1 MTKWR
6 WRIHLVIRSLLHRRG
21 RTLLLL
27 AVLSMA
33 SSLATALGIVSFSM
47 EKRVAEEVRRYGAN
61 LVVVPEHSR
70 VTVGSGGLN
79 FGTVGEPSYLEQQ
92 VVEEAL
98 RRSGLVLDRSLHL
111 GGTLRLGSADIPAE
125 GVDFTEI
132 RKLFPWWQLQG
143 GWPGEGEVLVGS
155 ELAARH
161 GIKAGSTIEV
171 SSGGRTARPRVSGI
185 VTSGGEEDGIVYLPL
200 PVMQQL
206 LAQPG
211 KLTLVRLLVTA
222 GGERLKEAG
231 SRLTPLLGG
240 AVVKEVRQVARTSE
254 SLLAKVKLL
263 MALVTAVVLISAC
276 SSVTGTMSTTILERS
291 REIGLLKAMGG
302 SRRGVMLLFGGES
315 LLLGIIGG
323 GAGYLIGSAIAAF
336 VLRTVFAASAEFMPL
351 VLLASLGVGLSLASI
366 GSSGPLLSVYR
377 LDPVRSLR
385 GE

>member
-1 MTKWR
+1 MTNWR
-6 WRIHLVIRSLLHRRG
+6 WRLHLLVRSLLYRRG

-33 SSLATALGIVSFSM
+33 SSLATALGIVSASM

-79 FGTVGEPSYLEQQ
+79 FGMVGEPSYLDQQ
-92 VVEEAL
+92 VVEDAL

-111 GGTLRLGSADIPAE
+111 GGTLRLGGADIPAE
-125 GVDFTEI
+125 GVDFSEI
-132 RKLFPWWQLQG
+132 RKLFPWWQIQG
-143 GWPGEGEVLVGS
+143 GWPGDGEVLVGS
-155 ELAARH
+155 ELAARN
-161 GIKAGSTIEV
+161 GIRVGSSIELG
-171 SSGGRTARPRVSGI
+171 SGGRRVKPRVSGI
-185 VTSGGEEDGIVYLPL
+185 ITSGGEEDGIVYLPL

-206 LAQPG
+206 VGQPG
-211 KLTLVRLLVTA
+211 RVTLVRLLVTA
-222 GGERLKEAG
+222 GGERLQEAG
-231 SRLTPLLGG
+231 RRLTPLFGG

-254 SLLAKVKLL
+254 SLLAKVRLL
-263 MALVTAVVLISAC
+263 MTLVTAVVLISAC

-302 SRRGVMLLFGGES
+302 SRRSILLLFGGES
-315 LLLGIIGG
+315 LLLGIVGG
-323 GAGYLIGSAIAAF
+323 VAGYLVGSAIAAF
-336 VLRTVFAASAEFMPL
+336 VLQTVFDASAEFMPM
-351 VLLASLGVGLSLASI
+351 VLLASLVVGLFLASI
-366 GSSGPLLSVYR
+366 GSAGPLISVYR